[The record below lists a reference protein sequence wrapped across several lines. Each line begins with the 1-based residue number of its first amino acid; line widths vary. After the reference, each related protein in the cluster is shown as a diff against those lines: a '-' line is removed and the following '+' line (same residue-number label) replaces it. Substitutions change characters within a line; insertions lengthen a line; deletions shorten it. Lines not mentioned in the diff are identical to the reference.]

1 MKKVAGAVLPAPPAS
16 TPLLLKNLA
25 SPPPATSNNKH
36 KQEIVDPRVLYGM
49 KHLDR
54 LILRL
59 PTEAENR
66 NL

>member
-1 MKKVAGAVLPAPPAS
+1 MKKVEGSTLKPPSVDA
-16 TPLLLKNLA
+16 LALENLA
-25 SPPPATSNNKH
+25 SPPLATSSNKH